1 MGEKVL
7 LLVEIRTKA
16 GQECRSRLPAI
27 WLSPGYEKRRHL
39 PVYSPRDNYLLPDH
53 SEASLHVFPKTSF
66 TSFRY
71 ELQIILK

>member
-7 LLVEIRTKA
+7 LLVEIRIEA

-39 PVYSPRDNYLLPDH
+39 PVYSPRDNYLLPYH
-53 SEASLHVFPKTSF
+53 FEASL
-66 TSFRY
+66 
-71 ELQIILK
+71 